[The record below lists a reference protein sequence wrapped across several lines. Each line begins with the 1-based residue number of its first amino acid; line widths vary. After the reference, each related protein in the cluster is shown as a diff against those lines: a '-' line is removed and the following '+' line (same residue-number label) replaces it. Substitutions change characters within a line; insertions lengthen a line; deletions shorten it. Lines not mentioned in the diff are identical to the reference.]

1 MTGTDLLIGA
11 SGGETGTGIF
21 HTGVRKFSRLARK
34 IGGGSFVAM
43 LLIGMAYPFF
53 NEAYHRH
60 AVAER
65 LAGVL
70 DERDRAA
77 FEAWQG
83 DAPSFAR
90 RLHARCELTFGKHA
104 AACDRYR
111 FATEQ

>member
-11 SGGETGTGIF
+11 PSGETGTGIF
-21 HTGVRKFSRLARK
+21 HASARRFSRLVGK
-34 IGGGSFVAM
+34 IGRGSLAAV
-43 LLIGMAYPFF
+43 LLIGMAYPFL

-65 LAGVL
+65 LAGAL

-90 RLHARCELTFGKHA
+90 HLHARCELTFGKYA
-104 AACDRYR
+104 PGCDRYR
-111 FATEQ
+111 LATEQ